1 MLVNQ
6 KASLWRIGRGKQRYS
21 FAVQARFTS
30 KLWIMLTV
38 LFGAGFMPGRDSFYA
53 LLRQHRLGFL
63 LSSLYNFPLKMQGVN
78 RKIFQTLFRDPD
90 NRLFAERC
98 GIIKST
104 WPTPAPGSGHV
115 LLLFRLEEHIILPT
129 ILCALFF
136 QPIAPK

>member
-1 MLVNQ
+1 MPLCPCRTQ
-6 KASLWRIGRGKQRYS
+6 KPSPSKNYLLLNLH
-21 FAVQARFTS
+21 FTN
-30 KLWIMLTV
+30 
-38 LFGAGFMPGRDSFYA
+38 
-53 LLRQHRLGFL
+53 GFL

-98 GIIKST
+98 SIIKST

>member
-1 MLVNQ
+1 MPLCPCRTQ
-6 KASLWRIGRGKQRYS
+6 KPSPSKNYLLLNLH
-21 FAVQARFTS
+21 FTN
-30 KLWIMLTV
+30 
-38 LFGAGFMPGRDSFYA
+38 
-53 LLRQHRLGFL
+53 GFL

-78 RKIFQTLFRDPD
+78 SKIFQTLFRDPD